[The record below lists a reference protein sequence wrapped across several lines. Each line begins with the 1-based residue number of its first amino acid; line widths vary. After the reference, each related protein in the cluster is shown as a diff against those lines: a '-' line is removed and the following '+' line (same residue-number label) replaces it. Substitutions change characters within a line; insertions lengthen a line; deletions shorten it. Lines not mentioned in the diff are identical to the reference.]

1 MGRTHPSAPGVTHM
15 NGKAIVELRSISKT
29 YGSSDNQVAALTNV
43 TLDFL
48 HGTFT
53 AVMGPSGSGKSTLL
67 HCAGGLACVD
77 VGEVVVAGT
86 VLNGLGENEL
96 TRLRRERI
104 GFVFQFFNLVPSLT
118 VWQNVELPIRLAGRR
133 APQAEVTA
141 VLASLGL
148 TDRVRHRPDQL
159 SGGQQ
164 QRVAIARAMVTRP
177 KVLFADEPTGAL
189 DSRASRDVL
198 GLLRDMAERSEQT
211 VIMVTH
217 DPTAAAY
224 AGRVVFLGDGRVV
237 SELVD
242 PTSEAVAAHLTRL
255 EQAPC

>member
-1 MGRTHPSAPGVTHM
+1 
-15 NGKAIVELRSISKT
+15 
-29 YGSSDNQVAALTNV
+29 
-43 TLDFL
+43 
-48 HGTFT
+48 
-53 AVMGPSGSGKSTLL
+53 
-67 HCAGGLACVD
+67 
-77 VGEVVVAGT
+77 
-86 VLNGLGENEL
+86 
-96 TRLRRERI
+96 
-104 GFVFQFFNLVPSLT
+104 
-118 VWQNVELPIRLAGRR
+118 
-133 APQAEVTA
+133 
-141 VLASLGL
+141 
-148 TDRVRHRPDQL
+148 
-159 SGGQQ
+159 
-164 QRVAIARAMVTRP
+164 MVTRP

-198 GLLRDMAERSEQT
+198 GLLRDMAERSERT